1 MDDATRAYL
10 KMLGNPYAKLSILD
24 DEQPTNAVVATQASG
39 AKRRSA
45 KSDGN
50 AVQAS
55 LFEMQNPYAKLSIL
69 SEEELAL
76 ESADR
81 QERPDLLWRTR
92 TQVYQYVS
100 EAFALPFVRT
110 RPPELLK
117 QFGVKVIRLS
127 PRAQSALRCRIVA
140 HLPNEHIVYNRLSP
154 KELDRLFAK
163 LLELA
168 DDAAVLDG
176 EAD

>member
-1 MDDATRAYL
+1 MDEATRAYL

-24 DEQPTNAVVATQASG
+24 DEPPTSAVANAQPTS

-45 KSDGN
+45 KSGN

-81 QERPDLLWRTR
+81 RERTDPVWRTR
-92 TQVYQYVS
+92 TQVYEYVGETFS
-100 EAFALPFVRT
+100 LSIIRN
-110 RPPELLK
+110 RPPPLLK
-117 QFGVKVIRLS
+117 QLAEKVIRLS
-127 PRAQSALRCRIVA
+127 PPAQKELHRRIA
-140 HLPNEHIVYNRLSP
+140 AYLPDEHIVYNRLP
-154 KELDRLFAK
+154 PNEVDGLFVK
-163 LLELA
+163 LLEMA
-168 DDAAVLDG
+168 DAIAALDG
-176 EAD
+176 QKD